1 MSRHVYSWYY
11 NYVLSYMPFLCVAQ
25 PPTRSDLIGIM
36 IGIMIINDYQ
46 FYQWYIWI
54 IMDVPFLSLRFKKK
68 NIPWSS
74 QPGLRSALVVGPV
87 ARNPVTTMAE
97 TAWICS
103 DI

>member
-46 FYQWYIWI
+46 WLSMI
-54 IMDVPFLSLRFKKK
+54 INFINDISGLSWMYHSYHSDLKKK
-68 NIPWSS
+68 KKTSHGRPNQVYDP
-74 QPGLRSALVVGPV
+74 PL
-87 ARNPVTTMAE
+87 
-97 TAWICS
+97 
-103 DI
+103 